1 MLLAKLLV
9 IPGKK
14 QGWNKWC
21 VLNLQGINHWIM
33 NDKSIAH
40 DFHKNTYT
48 NRCQKG
54 AGKGSAGAVGCSQKT
69 GHMGGWVYK
78 GGVGLPSKSVGLF
91 LHSRKWSQ
99 HFEVNKKVQRFQQM
113 TWFLKYTSQGFC
125 YNHVWRRVENIQY
138 FVERYFYSS
147 ILYYGMGCHKRDE
160 HNAVWKVLTGFLC
173 DCLCVHFCY
182 L

>member
-14 QGWNKWC
+14 QGWNKWY
-21 VLNLQGINHWIM
+21 VLNLKGINHWIM

-40 DFHKNTYT
+40 DFHKNSYT

-78 GGVGLPSKSVGLF
+78 GGVGLPSKTVG
-91 LHSRKWSQ
+91 SRKRSQ
-99 HFEVNKKVQRFQQM
+99 IFEVNKKVQRFQQM

-125 YNHVWRRVENIQY
+125 YNHVWRRVENITKEMNIMRY
-138 FVERYFYSS
+138 ERCWRVFCAIVFVS
-147 ILYYGMGCHKRDE
+147 ISATSRKGL
-160 HNAVWKVLTGFLC
+160 AWFVWR
-173 DCLCVHFCY
+173 
-182 L
+182 